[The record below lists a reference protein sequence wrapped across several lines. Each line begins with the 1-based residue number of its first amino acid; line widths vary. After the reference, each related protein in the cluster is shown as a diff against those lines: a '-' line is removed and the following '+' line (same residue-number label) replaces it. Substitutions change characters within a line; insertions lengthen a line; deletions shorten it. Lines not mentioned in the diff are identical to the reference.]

1 MWIKTGRGHLLLF
14 LLSACLI
21 GCPGKMAENGYH
33 KLLIRAAL
41 NRNKPQCHN
50 HADRHPAPCMLWL
63 RLVWRNLKGYC
74 LLHVAAKEE
83 VGKVISFWWL
93 APAVVHSYVT
103 HTHKHTEK
111 QNNMCSNMVTFCSLT
126 VRLYWSWWCVSD
138 VLDLLVFIGFSYNSR
153 TVFIYLFLPRLKH
166 LG

>member
-1 MWIKTGRGHLLLF
+1 MPAWL
-14 LLSACLI
+14 AAW
-21 GCPGKMAENGYH
+21 GKMAGNGYH

-41 NRNKPQCHN
+41 NWNKPQCHN

-74 LLHVAAKEE
+74 FLHVAAKEE

-93 APAVVHSYVT
+93 APAVVQFVCMSHI
-103 HTHKHTEK
+103 HTNIREK
-111 QNNMCSNMVTFCSLT
+111 QNNMCSNMVTFCSLS
-126 VRLYWSWWCVSD
+126 VRLYWSWWCISD
-138 VLDLLVFIGFSYNSR
+138 MLDLLVFIGFSYNSR